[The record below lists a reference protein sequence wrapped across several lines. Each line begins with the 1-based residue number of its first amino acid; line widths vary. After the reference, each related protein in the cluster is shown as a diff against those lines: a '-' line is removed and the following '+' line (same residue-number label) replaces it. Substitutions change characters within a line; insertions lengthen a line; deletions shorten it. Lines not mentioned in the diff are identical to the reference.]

1 MKWEYLREE
10 EFENAIEK
18 SKGLCV
24 LPVGCMEKHGQHLPV
39 GTDSILAE
47 EIVNRAA
54 DREPVCVFPTIHF
67 GEKTGAGEFK
77 GTVMLSVELRQRLLA
92 EVCGEICRNG
102 FKKILIFNGHGGN
115 QSMISSFVRSTL
127 QKDNGYLIFD
137 YAPKRKGGLTLS
149 NSSTSSVS

>member
-102 FKKILIFNGHGGN
+102 FKKYLFLTATEA
-115 QSMISSFVRSTL
+115 IS
-127 QKDNGYLIFD
+127 
-137 YAPKRKGGLTLS
+137 P
-149 NSSTSSVS
+149 